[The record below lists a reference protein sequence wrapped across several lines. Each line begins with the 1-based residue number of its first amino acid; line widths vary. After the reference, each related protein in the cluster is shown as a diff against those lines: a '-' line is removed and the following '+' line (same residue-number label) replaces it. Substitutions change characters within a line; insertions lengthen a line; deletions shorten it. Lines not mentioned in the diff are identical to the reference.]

1 MRQVIY
7 AMRFEGQ
14 AEAIG
19 PDGKLLRAATSGP
32 SATITS
38 VVGPDGLTGT
48 VQPAPGGAATFE
60 SEVTMTGESSFLESG
75 AIAFG
80 NGHRFRFS
88 TIGQGYVAAGA
99 EPGTSHGTVMWHI
112 DGGEGQ
118 FAGATGLITSNAI
131 LDASLGVVD
140 HQFGVIYVP

>member
-1 MRQVIY
+1 MRQLIY

-14 AEAIG
+14 AEAVG

-38 VVGPDGLTGT
+38 LVGPAGLTGS
-48 VQPAPGGAATFE
+48 VQPTEGGTATFE

-75 AIAFG
+75 TIAFG
-80 NGHRFRFS
+80 DDHRVRFS
-88 TIGQGYVAAGA
+88 TVGQGYVTAGA
-99 EPGTSHGTVMWHI
+99 EPGTSHGTGMWQI

-118 FAGATGLITSNAI
+118 FAGATGLITSNAV
-131 LDASLGVVD
+131 LDENLGVVD

>member
-1 MRQVIY
+1 MRQLIY
-7 AMRFEGQ
+7 AMRFEGR

-48 VQPAPGGAATFE
+48 VQPAQGGAATFE
-60 SEVTMTGESSFLESG
+60 SEVTMTGETSFLESG
-75 AIAFG
+75 TIAFG
-80 NGHRFRFS
+80 NGHRVRFS
-88 TIGQGYVAAGA
+88 TVGQGYVSAGA
-99 EPGTSHGTVMWHI
+99 EPGTSHGTVMWQVE
-112 DGGEGQ
+112 GGEGQ
-118 FAGATGLITSNAI
+118 FAGATGLITSNAL
-131 LDASLGVVD
+131 LDANLGGVD